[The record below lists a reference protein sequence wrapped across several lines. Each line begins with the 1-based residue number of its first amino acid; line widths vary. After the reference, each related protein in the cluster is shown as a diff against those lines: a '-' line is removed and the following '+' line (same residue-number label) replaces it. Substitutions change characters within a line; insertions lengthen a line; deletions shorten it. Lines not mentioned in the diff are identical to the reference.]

1 MQFSVQV
8 PLNNLSFGQVGFN
21 LLHEFY
27 KKGLSPAIFSE
38 NKQVEHSAYNFDEN
52 FLKWIGQGINQS
64 VYTHDR
70 NIPIL
75 RLWHIN
81 DSWRTYS
88 DRQILLTFHETD
100 QITDT
105 EKKIASSSELCVTSR
120 FTQDVFKEKGLDSTL
135 CSLGF
140 DSTHF
145 QQTNKK
151 YFDDGRITFNL
162 CGKFEKRKHHAKTIK
177 AWVKKFGKNKKYSL
191 QCALHNVFYQD
202 QNQLRSIYA
211 EILDNKHIFN
221 VTFMQF
227 MPQNKVY
234 NDYLNSADIV
244 LGMSGGEGWGL
255 PEFHSVGLGK
265 HAVVLNATSYK
276 EWANTDNA
284 VMIEPS
290 GKTEIYDNKFFIKGA
305 PFNQGSIFDFN
316 EDEFIA
322 GCEKAIENYEQNPVN
337 ENGLKLQKDFT
348 YEKLA
353 DQLLSLI

>member
-162 CGKFEKRKHHAKTIK
+162 CGKYCRI
-177 AWVKKFGKNKKYSL
+177 
-191 QCALHNVFYQD
+191 
-202 QNQLRSIYA
+202 
-211 EILDNKHIFN
+211 
-221 VTFMQF
+221 
-227 MPQNKVY
+227 
-234 NDYLNSADIV
+234 
-244 LGMSGGEGWGL
+244 
-255 PEFHSVGLGK
+255 
-265 HAVVLNATSYK
+265 
-276 EWANTDNA
+276 
-284 VMIEPS
+284 
-290 GKTEIYDNKFFIKGA
+290 
-305 PFNQGSIFDFN
+305 
-316 EDEFIA
+316 
-322 GCEKAIENYEQNPVN
+322 
-337 ENGLKLQKDFT
+337 
-348 YEKLA
+348 
-353 DQLLSLI
+353 